1 MKRRHGAVW
10 LAPVLSVLVAVLV
23 AVVVAG
29 VANAISFNPTLTA
42 SVSDPTAG
50 ANTDVTTDFGIPK
63 GDAQFAVTSTL
74 TPPQFTVAK
83 DADVPNGAMVGK
95 LEAVATLGLINQPC
109 TSALPVNVDLL
120 DATTDASAGTVT
132 FDDQFQDADGNT
144 LPDGVDKY
152 PELLTRMYP
161 GLTPRARYFGQASVA
176 GSAVSLNFIIFEPG
190 TTLPGLGA
198 LDPALGYPSVYV
210 LNDNGD
216 PGATPAP
223 NPITDFCTPLSTK
236 ITTFALTKDNKATTA
251 DESGKIVSTNPAA
264 AGTYTFRS
272 ISISN
277 LDADDDGIENGLDTC
292 PFDKDT
298 GTDTDSDGIDDV
310 CDPEPTVA
318 NTDQDDDLYM
328 NRGDT
333 CPLVANGA
341 DQDNQKDTD
350 TDGIGDLCDT
360 TGNGPTVPDGTPV
373 KTENTADVEI
383 TGGAAAASPTA
394 AAASPTAAAPS
405 PTAAPGTAVASPTK
419 AATAA
424 ASPTKTAVASPV
436 ATAQPPQPGGGGLLE
451 GDEGFPTWAFFV
463 IGVAAVLLL
472 GSLGTA
478 VTVTRRRNR

>member
-10 LAPVLSVLVAVLV
+10 FAPVLGVLVAVLV

-29 VANAISFNPTLTA
+29 VANAISFNPTLKA

-50 ANTDVTTDFGIPK
+50 ANADVTTEFGLPK
-63 GDAQFAVTSTL
+63 GDAQFAVQTTF

-83 DADVPNGAMVGK
+83 DADVPNGAIVGK
-95 LEAVATLGLINQPC
+95 LEALATLGLINQPC
-109 TSALPVNVDLL
+109 TSALPVSVDLM
-120 DATTDASAGTVT
+120 DATTDASAGTVV

-176 GSAVSLNFIIFEPG
+176 GSAVSLNFVIFEPG
-190 TTLPGLGA
+190 VTLPGLGA
-198 LDPALGYPSVYV
+198 LDPASGYPSVSV

-236 ITTFALTKDNKATTA
+236 VTTFALTKDNKATTA
-251 DESGKIVSTNPAA
+251 DESGKAVSTNPAEG
-264 AGTYTFRS
+264 GTYTFRS

-277 LDADDDGIENGLDTC
+277 LDADDDGIESGLDTC
-292 PFDKDT
+292 PYDKNT

-310 CDPEPTVA
+310 CDPTPTEA
-318 NTDQDDDLYM
+318 NTDQDNDLYM
-328 NRGDT
+328 NTGDT

-341 DQDNQKDTD
+341 DQDNQADKD
-350 TDGIGDLCDT
+350 TDGIGDACDKNPDT
-360 TGNGPTVPDGTPV
+360 PDGTPV
-373 KTENTADVEI
+373 TMESTADVTI
-383 TGGAAAASPTA
+383 SGGAPPEASPTV
-394 AAASPTAAAPS
+394 
-405 PTAAPGTAVASPTK
+405 APGTPAASPTK

-424 ASPTKTAVASPV
+424 ASPTKTATVAASPTKTV
-436 ATAQPPQPGGGGLLE
+436 TAATAVPPAPGGGGLLA

-472 GSLGTA
+472 GGLGTA
-478 VTVTRRRNR
+478 VTATRRRNR